1 MSMHGKSQ
9 LNCDTK
15 CLRVVQVLKYHITIA
30 KPLFWNKVSP
40 DAD

>member
-1 MSMHGKSQ
+1 
-9 LNCDTK
+9 
-15 CLRVVQVLKYHITIA
+15 VVQVLKYHITIA